1 MPISIG
7 VSWMSN
13 FRSLDSEG
21 RRRGSPRSWL
31 HCNDQDK
38 GRRCAELV
46 LTQSCQTLF
55 VMPGSTSSWDSP
67 GKSTGMGCHS
77 FLQGISRDQTPVSC
91 IAGGFFTIWATREAS
106 NFARSWLCCNRMYM
120 CVSCSVVSNSLRT
133 HGLEPTRFL
142 CPWDFPGKN
151 TGVGFH
157 SLLQGIFPTQGSNLG
172 LVHCRQI
179 LYHLSHQG
187 SQDKDP
193 DMALWET
200 QAGVM
205 VL

>member
-1 MPISIG
+1 MDCRLPASFVHAILQARILEWVSIPF
-7 VSWMSN
+7 S
-13 FRSLDSEG
+13 RE
-21 RRRGSPRSWL
+21 
-31 HCNDQDK
+31 
-38 GRRCAELV
+38 
-46 LTQSCQTLF
+46 
-55 VMPGSTSSWDSP
+55 
-67 GKSTGMGCHS
+67 S
-77 FLQGISRDQTPVSC
+77 FPPRDQTQVPC
-91 IAGGFFTIWATREAS
+91 IAGRFSTIWATREAS
-106 NFARSWLCCNRMYM
+106 NVARSWLCCNRMYM